1 MESVVKTKDSMAYLQ
16 TGYIIDNLIL
26 MVSMKKSS
34 EFNTGSNGL
43 AWSSQIVAKI
53 GVLRYSAK
61 RIGPD

>member
-1 MESVVKTKDSMAYLQ
+1 
-16 TGYIIDNLIL
+16 
-26 MVSMKKSS
+26 MKKSS